1 MGRRRRISCTLLGR
15 LCDIYVDKL
24 AEEQV
29 LPQTEEIATL
39 IRAHQAEIYRYL
51 RYLGADA
58 ATAEDLVQETFL
70 AVLRSGR
77 AVAETEPGGAAW
89 LRGIARNLFLQWCRS
104 QRTAAVRADSE
115 SVERAE
121 ATWGAVFLREGDG
134 FDYMEALR
142 ACYGTLQAQDRLVV
156 DQRYAQHMSR
166 ADMAKANDLSEDGVK
181 SVLRR
186 IRRALAEC
194 VRRRL
199 RLAEREGTA

>member
-1 MGRRRRISCTLLGR
+1 
-15 LCDIYVDKL
+15 
-24 AEEQV
+24 
-29 LPQTEEIATL
+29 LPQPNDIASL

-77 AVAETEPGGAAW
+77 VPADTEAGRAAW
-89 LRGIARNLFLQWCRS
+89 LRGVARNLFLQWCRR

-121 ATWGAVFLREGDG
+121 ATWGAVFLRQGDG

-142 ACYGTLQAQDRLVV
+142 ACYGALPAQERRVV
-156 DQRYAQHMSR
+156 DQRYAHQMSR